1 MLPELQRTLNAV
13 KPAIRRYRPASS
25 RPATVAPSLNH
36 TWLCPPCT
44 RTFASKTHESKGQE
58 TEDFLS
64 PKHSTWDS
72 VFADLPQMS
81 RPNPLGRH
89 PRPGQRPRR
98 RQAMTAR
105 EISAFDEMFDMIFD
119 AVSEKQH
126 KTDATEVGIGR
137 RGADEI
143 FGKLRL
149 DSKKLK
155 FTNES
160 SEDLDRKL
168 EAMELCDTDQQLL
181 EWAMRE
187 VFGESERLEAESR
200 KAIDDGGDSQ
210 VPARNDLPMLQSP
223 AYPHLVAR
231 LMRNFREKY
240 ADPHLALSIF
250 DYAKNLSMAS
260 YVFGCGTLAYNEL
273 LETRWKCFR
282 DLRGVAEAME
292 EMKVNGVVPNSQTRQ
307 IVERIRA
314 EVGSRSLFLVDDV
327 PAAEI
332 ASILHRIE
340 KLASYGAKDWKGK
353 AEHLSGDEGFGDW
366 ENVQKDRAK
375 NKREVWLIAG
385 HGNPWRANA
394 AARPTPLTAS
404 PCTGSEHT
412 SRVVRPRRTTPT
424 TTGSSIPALALVRLC
439 PSVGTVDSECDGAGG
454 ERECAL
460 NVGQIGRMWCGR
472 IPCRVLLDIHQLIL
486 TDISNKCMLG

>member
-25 RPATVAPSLNH
+25 RPATVAPPLNH
-36 TWLCPPCT
+36 TWLSPHCT
-44 RTFASKTHESKGQE
+44 RTFASKSHENKGQE

-126 KTDATEVGIGR
+126 KTDATEVAIGR

-282 DLRGVAEAME
+282 DLRGVVEAME

-314 EVGSRSLFLVDDV
+314 EVGSRSLFLDDDV

-332 ASILHRIE
+332 AGILHRIE

-353 AEHLSGDEGFGDW
+353 ADHLGGDEGFGDW

-375 NKREVWLIAG
+375 NRREVWLIAG
-385 HGNPWRANA
+385 YGTPLRANA
-394 AARPTPLTAS
+394 TARPIPLTAS
-404 PCTGSEHT
+404 HCTGSEHT
-412 SRVVRPRRTTPT
+412 SRVVRPRTTPT

-439 PSVGTVDSECDGAGG
+439 PSVGTVGNMREAAMQRAYLEFDECEQDGVGA
-454 ERECAL
+454 ER
-460 NVGQIGRMWCGR
+460 
-472 IPCRVLLDIHQLIL
+472 
-486 TDISNKCMLG
+486 S

>member
-25 RPATVAPSLNH
+25 RPANVTPSLNH
-36 TWLCPPCT
+36 TWLSPPCI
-44 RTFASKTHESKGQE
+44 RTFAHKSHESKGQE

-64 PKHSTWDS
+64 LKHSTWDS

-155 FTNES
+155 FTNET

-314 EVGSRSLFLVDDV
+314 EVGSRSLFLDDDV

-340 KLASYGAKDWKGK
+340 KLASHGAKDWKGK

-385 HGNPWRANA
+385 HGTPWRANA
-394 AARPTPLTAS
+394 AARPIPLTAS

-424 TTGSSIPALALVRLC
+424 TTGSSIPALALVGLC
-439 PSVGTVDSECDGAGG
+439 PSVGTVGSECDGAGG
-454 ERECAL
+454 EGVRSERRCKQDG
-460 NVGQIGRMWCGR
+460 VGAER
-472 IPCRVLLDIHQLIL
+472 
-486 TDISNKCMLG
+486 S